1 MKTNE
6 TEENTSYQEECK
18 DENFEKATI
27 SSIIVASVMI
37 LYTAGLLVYIVFT
50 IF

>member
-1 MKTNE
+1 MNTNE

-18 DENFEKATI
+18 DENFEKPTI
-27 SSIIVASVMI
+27 FSIIVASVMT
-37 LYTAGLLVYIVFT
+37 LYIVGLLVYIVFT